1 MKKRIIC
8 LLISMIFVLG
18 AFASCGEESQDD
30 ALKDIQEEASKSTIT
45 LSMYLVSENEIS
57 EDQEEKIEE
66 AVNKITK
73 ARFKTQLDLRFFTL
87 GEYYTALEEDLIE
100 AKAQGGKKET
110 AEVTEQTNEDG
121 ELIYPG
127 ISDYQV
133 DIFYVGGQTKFK
145 QYMKAGYLQNLN
157 DEVAN
162 ASKLLSSY
170 ITPAYLSS
178 MKADNKGIYAIP
190 TNKPIGE
197 YTYLLLNKNVLK
209 EMNYG
214 TYGGNSD
221 YSEFTSLVCD
231 SCKDV
236 LDYVD
241 RYMSDEYVPLYS
253 GTGDAYDLL
262 NIRYFSTD
270 FSYDENGEIDKNT
283 LKNDYERFSLLSGS
297 YNSAWTY
304 GTENEYSKIANTFM
318 NAEFTDQVKT
328 LMSYKEAGYYATA
341 EEKDKDFAVGY
352 VKGGA
357 EVIAQYGDEYEIVPV
372 AMPALETADLYSD
385 MFAVNK
391 SSTSVSRSMEI
402 VTYLNTNATFRN
414 LLLYGI
420 EGENYKLK
428 EYKEKDITGTS
439 TKTYYTV
446 ERLNNDYL
454 MDVNKTGN
462 VLLAYPLEDAKEAYN
477 IREYQMQQNRDAKLS
492 LVFGFDVANSGYK
505 LNAGLMEEL
514 KAKSAEYYDKMVAC
528 KTVEELEAFFDKSL
542 GEVNNLV
549 SVSIHSNSNYIPT
562 IEGYDEDTYGEGSS
576 LAAIYEEWLVKVG
589 CVPKG

>member
-1 MKKRIIC
+1 
-8 LLISMIFVLG
+8 
-18 AFASCGEESQDD
+18 
-30 ALKDIQEEASKSTIT
+30 
-45 LSMYLVSENEIS
+45 
-57 EDQEEKIEE
+57 
-66 AVNKITK
+66 
-73 ARFKTQLDLRFFTL
+73 
-87 GEYYTALEEDLIE
+87 
-100 AKAQGGKKET
+100 
-110 AEVTEQTNEDG
+110 
-121 ELIYPG
+121 
-127 ISDYQV
+127 
-133 DIFYVGGQTKFK
+133 
-145 QYMKAGYLQNLN
+145 
-157 DEVAN
+157 
-162 ASKLLSSY
+162 
-170 ITPAYLSS
+170 

-231 SCKDV
+231 SCQDV
-236 LDYVD
+236 LGYVD
-241 RYMSDEYVPLYS
+241 KYMSDEYVPLYS
-253 GTGDAYDLL
+253 GTGEAYDLL

-270 FSYDENGEIDKNT
+270 FSYDEDGKIDKNT

-297 YNSAWTY
+297 YDSEWNY
-304 GTENEYSKIANTFM
+304 GTEGEYSKVMNTFL

-328 LMSYKEAGYYATA
+328 LMSYKEAGYYATE

-357 EVIAQYGDEYEIVPV
+357 EVIAKYGDEYEIVPV

-402 VTYLNTNATFRN
+402 VTYLNTNADFRN

-420 EGENYKLK
+420 EGENYMLK
-428 EYKEKDITGTS
+428 EYKEKDITGS

-446 ERLNNDYL
+446 QRLNKDYL

-462 VLLAYPLEDAKEAYN
+462 VLLAYPLEDANEAYN

-492 LVFGFDVANSGYK
+492 LVFGFDVANSGYG

-514 KAKSAEYYDKMVAC
+514 KAKSAEYYDKMIAC
-528 KTVEELEAFFDKSL
+528 KTVEELEAFFSKAFIEVNSLNSIIIHGNSSYTPAL
-542 GEVNNLV
+542 GE
-549 SVSIHSNSNYIPT
+549 
-562 IEGYDEDTYGEGSS
+562 EYDEDTYGEGSS
-576 LAAIYEEWLVKVG
+576 LAAIYEEWLTKIG
-589 CVPKG
+589 CVIKG